1 MSGAAL
7 NWASTD
13 TSIAVVSPTGVVRGV
28 RPGVATLTVQSGGSM
43 SATAVSVRAP
53 RAAPPTVQS
62 TPASPATP
70 AVASVNIVA
79 PVETL
84 GVGGLTRLR
93 ATPQDAAGRAV
104 GGQAFAWT
112 SSAPRVAS
120 VGDDGTVTAQ
130 GAGSVTITATTAGVS
145 RSVKLTVLPGP
156 VPAARDTMVPAPAAA
171 ATPVPPAP
179 HVPSAEET
187 RQSITNALQAFSQA
201 VASRDLARLRRA
213 YPGMTAPEEQAY
225 RELFG
230 SGGRFDFTLTS
241 GTPSIQDTTAVV
253 TGTARYH
260 YSEPRELE
268 QVFNYRAVLDGS
280 SGTWRLSSIAFAQQ

>member
-1 MSGAAL
+1 
-7 NWASTD
+7 
-13 TSIAVVSPTGVVRGV
+13 
-28 RPGVATLTVQSGGSM
+28 M
-43 SATAVSVRAP
+43 SATAVSVRASP
-53 RAAPPTVQS
+53 AAPPPVKS
-62 TPASPATP
+62 TPATPAAP

-93 ATPQDAAGRAV
+93 ATPQDAAGRAL

-130 GAGSVTITATTAGVS
+130 GAGTVTITATTAGIS
-145 RSVKLTVLPGP
+145 RSVKLTVLPGA
-156 VPAARDTMVPAPAAA
+156 VPAATRDTAIPPPAAA
-171 ATPVPPAP
+171 ATPTAPVP

-187 RQSITNALQAFSQA
+187 RQSIADALQAFSRA
-201 VASRDLARLRRA
+201 VGARDIARLRRA
-213 YPGMTAPEEQAY
+213 YPGMTEPEEQAY

-230 SGGRFDFTLTS
+230 SGGRFDFTLAS
-241 GTPSIQDTTAVV
+241 DPPDIRDTTAVV

-260 YSEPRELE
+260 YSEPRELV
-268 QVFNYRAVLDGS
+268 QVFSYRAVLDGS
-280 SGTWRLSSIAFAQQ
+280 SGTWRLSSIVFAQQ